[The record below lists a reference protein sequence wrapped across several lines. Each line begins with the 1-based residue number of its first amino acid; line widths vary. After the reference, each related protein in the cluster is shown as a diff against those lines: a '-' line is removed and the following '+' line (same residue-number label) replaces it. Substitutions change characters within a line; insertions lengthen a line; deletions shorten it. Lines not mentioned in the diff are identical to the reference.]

1 MRLIDADKLMK
12 KIFYGNNGKD
22 WFGST
27 GADAMV
33 MRFIDDY
40 TDDKKVLN
48 EADLI
53 EISDRFGDE
62 ARYIIEDMISGQG
75 KRWDLGAMIP
85 ESKENLHDEKTE
97 SYKKALVDASVK
109 LFSELPALDNCKF
122 KEASFGIICVRCNK
136 CGRFDNEDKS
146 F

>member
-12 KIFYGNNGKD
+12 KIFDGNNDKD

-40 TDDKKVLN
+40 ADDKKVLN

-62 ARYIIEDMISGQG
+62 ARFIIEDMISGQG

-85 ESKENLHDEKTE
+85 AIPKNSKHIM
-97 SYKKALVDASVK
+97 
-109 LFSELPALDNCKF
+109 SELSALDNCKF
-122 KEASFGIICVRCNK
+122 KEASYGIICVRCNK
-136 CGRFDNEDKS
+136 CGRFDYE
-146 F
+146 